1 MDKKVFEVV
10 FARDEWVLRRR
21 GREAMAS
28 FSTREEAIELG
39 REKCRANRPSL
50 LRVGK
55 KPGAAA
61 GSD

>member
-1 MDKKVFEVV
+1 MEKRVFEVV
-10 FARDEWVLRRR
+10 FSREEWILRRR
-21 GREAMAS
+21 GRKAMAT

-55 KPGAAA
+55 KPHEA
-61 GSD
+61 GPA

>member
-1 MDKKVFEVV
+1 MEKKVFEVV
-10 FARDEWVLRRR
+10 FARDEWILRRR

-50 LRVGK
+50 LRVAK
-55 KPGAAA
+55 KPGGA

>member
-1 MDKKVFEVV
+1 
-10 FARDEWVLRRR
+10 
-21 GREAMAS
+21 MAT

-55 KPGAAA
+55 KPGAAGVA
-61 GSD
+61 